1 VALSRPVARPDRP
14 TVPDG
19 RPPAAA
25 PFRHPGADR
34 GGRVDLAAAR
44 RILVV
49 RPDNIGDVVLLT
61 PALRALR
68 AAAPQARI
76 ELLASPAGTA
86 VAAMIP
92 ELDGVLTVSPNWQQ
106 LTAPADAAGAE
117 AAVRAERELL
127 DRITAGRYDAMLVFT
142 SFSQSPWPVAHLGL
156 LAGIGTR
163 VVHSREF
170 AGAVATHWVTPP
182 PDTTHHVDR
191 SLHLVEAIGVPLQGR
206 TPSLRIPA
214 SAYADADDLLADAL
228 AGRSAD
234 HRTAGDTVRMRAM
247 AGATSATTRLHRS
260 SPGSASSLR
269 FALLVPGASCP
280 SRRYPA
286 ARFGAAAAAIAASG
300 LPVLVA
306 GTAAEAGL
314 VDEVVRS
321 AGSADVRALPA
332 VGLPVFTALIA
343 RAAVALTN
351 NSGGLHLAEATGTP
365 VVVTYAG
372 TERLADVAPRAV
384 PCALLQVPV
393 PCSPCRQ
400 LSCSFH
406 LECLDLAPQR
416 LAEAALR
423 LAAPVSALSPSG
435 VPAPDDPPSDIPVS
449 GIPEE
454 DRWLHIP
461 TPWIA

>member
-1 VALSRPVARPDRP
+1 
-14 TVPDG
+14 
-19 RPPAAA
+19 
-25 PFRHPGADR
+25 
-34 GGRVDLAAAR
+34 
-44 RILVV
+44 
-49 RPDNIGDVVLLT
+49 
-61 PALRALR
+61 
-68 AAAPQARI
+68 
-76 ELLASPAGTA
+76 
-86 VAAMIP
+86 
-92 ELDGVLTVSPNWQQ
+92 
-106 LTAPADAAGAE
+106 
-117 AAVRAERELL
+117 
-127 DRITAGRYDAMLVFT
+127 
-142 SFSQSPWPVAHLGL
+142 
-156 LAGIGTR
+156 
-163 VVHSREF
+163 VHSREF

-214 SAYADADDLLADAL
+214 SAYADADDLLADVL
-228 AGRSAD
+228 AGRPAG
-234 HRTAGDTVRMRAM
+234 HRTAGETVRMRAM
-247 AGATSATTRLHRS
+247 AGATTATTRLHRS
-260 SPGSASSLR
+260 SPGSASARPMRR

-321 AGSADVRALPA
+321 AGAPDVRALPA

-400 LSCSFH
+400 LSCPFH
-406 LECLDLAPQR
+406 LECLDVAPQR
-416 LAEAALR
+416 LADAALR
-423 LAAPVSALSPSG
+423 LVAHGTAGPATAPSG